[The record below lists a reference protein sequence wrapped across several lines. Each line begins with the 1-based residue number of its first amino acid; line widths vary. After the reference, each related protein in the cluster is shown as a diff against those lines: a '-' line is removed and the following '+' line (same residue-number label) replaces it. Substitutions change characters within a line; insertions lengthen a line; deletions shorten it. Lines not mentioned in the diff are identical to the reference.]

1 MVRFEALDVDFSKS
15 LPLPCLQEQSE
26 LENFEV
32 FLENE
37 EGKTL
42 GKVAVNHNTP
52 TAKHQSVACVRDVFM
67 LDHLGLDR
75 VNETLAY
82 KHLVEWFLGF

>member
-1 MVRFEALDVDFSKS
+1 MLEALDFFLYISKS
-15 LPLPCLQEQSE
+15 LPLPCLQELSE
-26 LENFEV
+26 VENFEV

-67 LDHLGLDR
+67 LDG